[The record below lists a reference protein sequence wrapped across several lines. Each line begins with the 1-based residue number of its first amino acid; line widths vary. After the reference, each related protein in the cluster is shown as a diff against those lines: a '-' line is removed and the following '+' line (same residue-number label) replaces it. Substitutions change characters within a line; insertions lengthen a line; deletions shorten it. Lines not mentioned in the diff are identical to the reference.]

1 MANITEQKKPRY
13 DDLLLALVR
22 LDQLLEQAMSAA
34 QTVYGSEAAADPYR
48 GLYIN
53 REQVEQALAREPG
66 SPVLQMSTT
75 EFDADFFEQL
85 NQKSPLIWLAQTFEL
100 SAFDLDL
107 ILIAIAPEIDLR
119 YERIYAYLQDDVTRK
134 HPSVDLALNLLC
146 SSAEAKL
153 RRRNHFAS
161 NAPLIHHNLL
171 YLITD
176 PNQNQPPFLSRY
188 LKLDDQIVRLLLG
201 QEGLDTRLTSFCEL
215 SQPSVSLDQLP
226 STEQTRQALTA
237 LAIHAIK
244 NNQRLQLYFHGA
256 SGVGKYQT
264 AAAISHTLNKKFL
277 VADLAH
283 TLNLKSEFHPTL
295 KLLFREAQFQNAVLY
310 LRGLDELRSP
320 EHRQNYQQLLA
331 ILAIAQGITILS
343 GSQPWLVTSVSDT
356 SILSISFA
364 MPDFAQRQ
372 ACWQKSFAAVNIP
385 ANEEHLQ
392 TLAAR
397 FRLTPEQIT
406 NAVIYAKNR
415 AYWQTALEF
424 SDQLDQP
431 QIPPLNILFAA
442 ARAQSGHGLTNL
454 ARKVEPKY
462 TWEEIVLPTEQLSQ
476 LREICNQVKHRQ
488 MVYGT
493 WGFDRKLSL
502 GKGLNVLFCGSPG
515 TGKTMAAEVIANE
528 LEIDLYKIDLSQ
540 IVSKYIGETEK
551 NLDRIFTAAESAN
564 AILFF
569 DEADAL
575 FGKRSEVKD
584 AHDRYA
590 NIEVGYLLQKMEEYE
605 GIAILA
611 TNLRQNMDDAF
622 VRRLQIIIDF
632 PFPDEGDRQRIW
644 SVIFPQEA
652 PLAPTVDF
660 ELLAREIKLAGAN
673 IKNIGLAAA
682 FYAAEE
688 GKVIGMSHLIKA
700 ARGEHQK
707 LGRTW
712 HEFEKLA
719 LNFS

>member
-1 MANITEQKKPRY
+1 MPKTTGQEGQY
-13 DDLLLALVR
+13 DHLLLALVK
-22 LDQLLEQAMSAA
+22 LDQVLEQAISAA
-34 QTVYGSEAAADPYR
+34 STVYGQEAAADPYR

-53 REQVEQALAREPG
+53 REQVERSLAREPG
-66 SPVLQMSTT
+66 SPVLQVKTT
-75 EFDADFFEQL
+75 ASDDEPLAE
-85 NQKSPLIWLAQTFEL
+85 KSPLTWLAQTFEL

-146 SSAEAKL
+146 SSATAKL
-153 RRRNHFAS
+153 WRRNHFAP
-161 NAPLIHHNLL
+161 NAPLIHHGLL
-171 YLITD
+171 HLITD
-176 PNQNQPPFLSRY
+176 PNQNQPAFLSHY
-188 LKLDDQIVRLLLG
+188 LKLDEQVIRFLLG
-201 QEGLDTRLTSFCEL
+201 QEGLDTRLASFCQL
-215 SQPSVSLDQLP
+215 SQPSVCLQLP
-226 STEQTRQALTA
+226 LEQQTQQALAAVVT
-237 LAIHAIK
+237 HTQQTK
-244 NNQRLQLYFHGA
+244 QRLQLYFQGEP
-256 SGVGKYQT
+256 GVGKYPT
-264 AAAISHTLNKKFL
+264 AKAIAHTLNKKLL
-277 VADLAH
+277 VADLDH

-295 KLLFREAQFQNAVLY
+295 KLVFRETQFQNAVLY
-310 LRGLDELRSP
+310 LRGVDELRKP
-320 EHRQNYQQLLA
+320 EHQHKYQQLLT
-331 ILAIAQGITILS
+331 ILAIDQGITILA
-343 GSQPWLVTSVSDT
+343 GNQPWLVTSISDP

-372 ACWQKSFAAVNIP
+372 TCWQTSFVAANLPI
-385 ANEEHLQ
+385 NLEHLQ
-392 TLAAR
+392 ILAER
-397 FRLTPEQIT
+397 FRLTPEQIS
-406 NAVIYAKNR
+406 NAVISAKNH
-415 AYWQTALEF
+415 AYWQTAVQFPNQLE
-424 SDQLDQP
+424 QP
-431 QIPPLNILFAA
+431 QSPSLNVLFAA

-454 ARKVEPKY
+454 ARKIEPKY
-462 TWEEIVLPTEQLSQ
+462 TWKEIVLPTEQLTQ
-476 LREICNQVKHRQ
+476 LQEICHQVKHRQ

-493 WGFDRKLSL
+493 WGFERKLSL

-515 TGKTMAAEVIANE
+515 TGKTMAAEVIASE

-551 NLDRIFTAAESAN
+551 NLDRIFSAAESAN

-632 PFPDEGDRQRIW
+632 PFPDESDRQRIW

-652 PLAPTVDF
+652 PLAQSVDF
-660 ELLAREIKLAGAN
+660 EVLAREIRLAGAN

-682 FYAAEE
+682 FFAAEE
-688 GKVIGMSHLIKA
+688 GQVIGMSHLIKA
-700 ARGEHQK
+700 ALREHQK

-712 HEFEKLA
+712 HEFEKLT
-719 LNFS
+719 LNFLT